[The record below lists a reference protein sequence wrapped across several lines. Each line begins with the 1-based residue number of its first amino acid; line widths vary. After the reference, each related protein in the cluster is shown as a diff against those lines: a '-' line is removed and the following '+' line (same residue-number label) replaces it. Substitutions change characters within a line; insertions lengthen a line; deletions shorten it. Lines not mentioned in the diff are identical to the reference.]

1 VPGFCIIVT
10 VLLRQSPLLP
20 VCHQS
25 LKACCEPWVLAE
37 SIVDFL
43 RLRTLVLP
51 SDIFHPHIMSMKI
64 TLSFALAL
72 VASYHSSGVAA
83 VDSYVH
89 LDYSSYNGVALP
101 NGVTQWLGIRYAAPP
116 LGDLRFAAPQDPPS
130 TGDGIVQADTHG
142 PVCLKRSSSNLP
154 AKLETPD
161 TNEDCLFMDIYAPTN
176 ATCGSLPV
184 MFFLQGG
191 GFSILSNANYNGS
204 GLVLASEMNMVGL
217 TGASAMTL
225 RANYFPDSSHVQLQS
240 RPVRIPVGPGNA
252 PQRR

>member
-1 VPGFCIIVT
+1 
-10 VLLRQSPLLP
+10 
-20 VCHQS
+20 
-25 LKACCEPWVLAE
+25 
-37 SIVDFL
+37 
-43 RLRTLVLP
+43 
-51 SDIFHPHIMSMKI
+51 MKI
-64 TLSFALAL
+64 TLASTLALAAL
-72 VASYHSSGVAA
+72 YHPTIVAA
-83 VDSYVH
+83 VDSCVH

-130 TGDGIVQADTHG
+130 TGDGIIEADTHG

-176 ATCGSLPV
+176 AIWGSLPV

-204 GLVLASEMNMVGL
+204 GLVLASEMNMVSL
-217 TGASAMTL
+217 NL
-225 RANYFPDSSHVQLQS
+225 YP
-240 RPVRIPVGPGNA
+240 
-252 PQRR
+252 